1 MNARE
6 KRLQRQTRVRKK
18 VQGTS
23 GKPRLTVFRSNKYL
37 YAQLVD
43 DTSGKT
49 LLGVSEGPAKPRTG
63 RYRAKQDKKAKGSG
77 LERAKQVGIA
87 LAKQAVDKK
96 ITKVVF
102 DKGRYAYHGRVKAI
116 ADGAR
121 EGGLQF

>member
-6 KRLQRQTRVRKK
+6 KRIQRQTRVRKK
-18 VQGTS
+18 VQGTF

-49 LLGVSEGPAKPRTG
+49 LLGVSEGKE
-63 RYRAKQDKKAKGSG
+63 KAKGSG
-77 LERAKQVGIA
+77 IERAKQVGMA
-87 LAKQAVDKK
+87 LAKQAVEKK